1 MVRLV
6 IMKVVMVL
14 FSLFSF
20 NSFAQECQLAVDSI
34 SAQYQVTENDDLIK
48 TSLKQGDTVIKVEL
62 HRKGNSVLQRFANT
76 GISNIWSK
84 MSNKRISLVRVF
96 EQYQHAIEY
105 QPNEISQKPSWQSIN
120 QLLPTPE
127 IEKMTLVS
135 KAGDGCKLE
144 EHYQLNAGEDEYQ
157 LTWLPELALV
167 RHFKIKTRKLTKQWK
182 LMSIEVNSARSA
194 DLFAQYMNY
203 SSTDYADIGDNESN
217 PFLAKMIHQGFIPR
231 QHSSHDEHQH

>member
-20 NSFAQECQLAVDSI
+20 NIFAQECQLAVDSI
-34 SAQYQVTENDDLIK
+34 SAQYQVIENDKLIK
-48 TSLKQGDTVIKVEL
+48 TSFKQSDTPIKIEL
-62 HRKGNSVLQRFANT
+62 HRKGNSVLQRFDNT
-76 GISNIWSK
+76 GISHIWSK
-84 MSNKRISLVRVF
+84 MANKRISLVRVF

-105 QPNEISQKPSWQSIN
+105 QPNELGQKPSWQSIN

-127 IEKMTLVS
+127 IKKMTLIS
-135 KAGDGCKLE
+135 KAGDGCQLKE
-144 EHYQLNAGEDEYQ
+144 YYQLNAGENEYQ
-157 LTWLPELALV
+157 LTWMPELALV
-167 RHFKIKTRKLTKQWK
+167 SHFEVKTRKLAKQWK
-182 LMSIEVNSARSA
+182 LMSFEVNSARSA

-217 PFLAKMIHQGFIPR
+217 PFLAKMIHQGFMPT
-231 QHSSHDEHQH
+231 QDVTDDEHQH